1 MRRRHKRYCEGWNEL
16 ITPGSSSIDKVSFE
30 VIEKI
35 NKFFKRPDLEC
46 VRQLLQ
52 KGADVNLQ
60 TSQGSTSLHLL
71 FKGASGEKQKQRINF
86 ES

>member
-16 ITPGSSSIDKVSFE
+16 ITPGGSSIDKVSFD
-30 VIEKI
+30 VIEKK
-35 NKFFKRPDLEC
+35 KFVKRPDLEC

-71 FKGASGEKQKQRINF
+71 FKGASGEKPKQRINF